1 VQLDFFAGWNRPRV
15 SKPESLLIGTTPVPL
30 HMVRN
35 LRARRYILR
44 VRRDGVVR
52 VTIPR
57 GGSTDF
63 ALEFAQKNRAWIERQ
78 LQRRSSES
86 AHAKPWMDGSEILFR
101 GERVR
106 LTVRLTNELNL
117 VQFGEHALSLPAG
130 IIDFRPNVEN
140 YLWSLAE
147 KELLPRVAQLA
158 ALHQLT
164 YRRAVVRNQRSRWGS
179 CSPKRTISLNWR
191 LIQAPPFVRDYLI
204 VHELMHLREM
214 NHSPRF
220 WRSVES
226 ACPDYAKAESWLD
239 QHSHLL
245 R

>member
-1 VQLDFFAGWNRPRV
+1 
-15 SKPESLLIGTTPVPL
+15 
-30 HMVRN
+30 MVRN

-44 VRRDGVVR
+44 IRQDGVVR

-57 GGSTDF
+57 GGSTGF
-63 ALEFAQKNRAWIERQ
+63 ALEFAQKNSAWIEGQ
-78 LQRRSSES
+78 FQRRSSEP
-86 AHAKPWMDGSEILFR
+86 AHARPWLDGTEILLH
-101 GERVR
+101 GELVR
-106 LTVRLTNELNL
+106 LTVQSTNELNL
-117 VQFGEHALSLPAG
+117 VQVGKHVVSLPAG

-179 CSPKRTISLNWR
+179 CSPRRTISLNWR
-191 LIQAPPFVRDYLI
+191 LIQAPSFVPDYLI
-204 VHELMHLREM
+204 LHELMHLREM
-214 NHSPRF
+214 NHSTRF
-220 WRSVES
+220 WRAVEL

-239 QHSHLL
+239 EHSHLL
-245 R
+245 H

>member
-1 VQLDFFAGWNRPRV
+1 
-15 SKPESLLIGTTPVPL
+15 
-30 HMVRN
+30 MVRN

-57 GGSTDF
+57 GGSTGF

-78 LQRRSSES
+78 IQRRSSES

-101 GERVR
+101 GELVR

-117 VQFGEHALSLPAG
+117 VQFGGQALSLPAG
-130 IIDFRPNVEN
+130 IADFRPSVEN

-226 ACPDYAKAESWLD
+226 AYPDYAKAESWLD
-239 QHSHLL
+239 QHSQLL